1 MEGEDKV
8 FRVKH
13 QVKLEPET
21 ETGVT
26 PTWPQV
32 NVKTERPQT
41 EYTSATDVHQVDSV
55 DGFITIQQGG
65 SGAGSG
71 AGVDLNGGT
80 RVDLGV
86 HEREAGAE
94 FDLEKKLD
102 IDIDSKIEPKFEPD
116 RKEAE
121 EDVDDADDDPD
132 EPLEEYSRVIPDPD
146 RVVLLRQTPSKIWIT
161 SVLPSTSTSTSTT
174 VTATTSS
181 PGSISADGSISYDEE
196 KRARDRAW
204 FMDYFQLPMMLPFIP
219 PLSATVVTTTAT
231 PTVSTIPI
239 DQATETPSRPR
250 PRPLELKS
258 QYRHWK
264 DLDPLLFGKAY
275 DRDELPVGVR
285 VVRQEGW
292 ECLIS

>member
-1 MEGEDKV
+1 M
-8 FRVKH
+8 
-13 QVKLEPET
+13 
-21 ETGVT
+21 
-26 PTWPQV
+26 
-32 NVKTERPQT
+32 
-41 EYTSATDVHQVDSV
+41 
-55 DGFITIQQGG
+55 
-65 SGAGSG
+65 
-71 AGVDLNGGT
+71 DLDRGT
-80 RVDLGV
+80 RVNLGV
-86 HEREAGAE
+86 HEREDGIG
-94 FDLEKKLD
+94 FVPEKKVD
-102 IDIDSKIEPKFEPD
+102 IDIGVKLESESKLESKLEPD
-116 RKEAE
+116 RKEEE
-121 EDVDDADDDPD
+121 EDAADDDDPD

-161 SVLPSTSTSTSTT
+161 SVLPSTSTSTT

-196 KRARDRAW
+196 RRARDRAW